1 MDSFVKFLN
10 ISSAVVEFVLV
21 LGVLCFLVWVF
32 YELVFMKWRRLAAV
46 SPPPVNE
53 LEMLPA

>member
-1 MDSFVKFLN
+1 MDSFVKFLK
-10 ISSAVVEFVLV
+10 ISTAVMEFVLV
-21 LGVLCFLVWVF
+21 LGALCLLVLVF
-32 YELVFMKWRRLAAV
+32 YEVFIKWRRLAAV